1 MREIVPGKSVVTIA
15 SLEAQLSQIGIQQSD
30 NVMIHASL
38 RKLGPVENRG
48 NGLIQALINTVS
60 PSGTLLA
67 YADFEPTNEIPFFDP
82 TRSPA
87 RPDYGVF
94 TELLRN
100 WPNAARSKNPGASMV
115 AVGALAESICTAHP
129 LNYGYGPGSPLAK
142 LVENDGKV
150 LLIGSDLDQVTL
162 LHYAE
167 HLANIPN
174 KRIVRNQV
182 KALQDSG
189 EVIPVVIEEFDTSKG
204 VVSSM
209 PERYFERVLFS
220 FIDTGN
226 ATTGKIGNADSYQ
239 FRANDLVEFAVRRM
253 ESDFGER

>member
-1 MREIVPGKSVVTIA
+1 MREIVPRKSVATIA
-15 SLEAQLSQIGIQQSD
+15 SLEVQLRTLGIQNSD
-30 NVMIHASL
+30 TVMIHASL
-38 RKLGPVENRG
+38 RKVGAVENRG
-48 NGLIQALINTVS
+48 NGLIQALINAVGPT
-60 PSGTLLA
+60 GTLLA
-67 YADFEPTNEIPFFDP
+67 YADFEPTHEIPFFDP

-94 TELLRN
+94 AELLRN

-115 AVGALAESICTAHP
+115 AVGALAESVCAAHP
-129 LNYGYGPGSPLAK
+129 LNYGYGSGSPLAK

-167 HLANIPN
+167 YLANIPN
-174 KRIVRNQV
+174 KRIVHNQV
-182 KALQDSG
+182 RVLQDSG
-189 EVIPVVIEEFDTSKG
+189 EIIPVVIEEFDTSKG

-209 PERYFERVLFS
+209 PERYFERVLVS
-220 FIDTGN
+220 FINTGK

-239 FRANDLVEFAVRRM
+239 FRAIDLVEFAVRRM
-253 ESDFGER
+253 ESDFGEK